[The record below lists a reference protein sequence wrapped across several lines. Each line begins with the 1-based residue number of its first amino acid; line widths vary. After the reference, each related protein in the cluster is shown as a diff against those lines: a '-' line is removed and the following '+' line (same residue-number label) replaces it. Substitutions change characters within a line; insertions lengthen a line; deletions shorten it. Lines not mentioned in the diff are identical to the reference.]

1 MKSLIHVLVFTVISG
16 SLHAQAHAQA
26 CVGVDQKGTPKLK
39 RSMAASIALHSAGT
53 VRAEAVHIT
62 RFMRAGGWALAFAT
76 PPGSEQGVFFFAL
89 HEGVPRFVSAWGG
102 VAGPDTSS
110 SIASWTTTLDPKFPA
125 FLASCFA
132 DAVVTGK

>member
-1 MKSLIHVLVFTVISG
+1 MKSLFHVLVLAVSAG
-16 SLHAQAHAQA
+16 SLQAQP

-39 RSMAASIALHSAGT
+39 RSMAASIALHSPGT

-62 RFMRAGGWALAFAT
+62 GFMQEGGWALAFAT
-76 PPGSEQGVFFFAL
+76 PPGAERGVFFFAL

-110 SIASWTTTLDPKFPA
+110 SIASWTTTLDPNFPA
-125 FLASCFA
+125 SLASCFA
-132 DAVVTGK
+132 DAVVSGK